1 MAKVEPLRLKS
12 EIFAETVGE
21 ENLFFFFPLELLSC
35 QNMNVELEMAI
46 CPIHEGATA

>member
-21 ENLFFFFPLELLSC
+21 ENLFFFFSTGVAELSEYECGIGDGHLPNS
-35 QNMNVELEMAI
+35 
-46 CPIHEGATA
+46 

>member
-21 ENLFFFFPLELLSC
+21 ENLFFFSTGVAELSEYECGIGDGHLPNS
-35 QNMNVELEMAI
+35 
-46 CPIHEGATA
+46 